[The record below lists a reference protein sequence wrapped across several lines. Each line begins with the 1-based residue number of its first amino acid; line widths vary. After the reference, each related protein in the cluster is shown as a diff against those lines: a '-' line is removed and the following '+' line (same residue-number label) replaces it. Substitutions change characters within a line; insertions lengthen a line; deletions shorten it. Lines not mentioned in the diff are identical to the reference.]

1 MASTAPPPLRQA
13 LEQRLSQLSLEME
26 GMFSEARERARREL
40 ADQLNQAARRIAQAP
55 GAREI
60 GATLLDA
67 VADFV
72 DGCAFFRVEVGV
84 AKGDSVRGI
93 PGAAAERFAN
103 LEIPLVAAAALA
115 GAVEGRD
122 TVVAEATPNEVSQVL
137 VDLAGH
143 SGDERVSI
151 FPLIVRGRVG
161 ALLYGWGKVDIPVVE
176 LLAQV
181 AAGTWSALA
190 AAALPGLVEIATAAA
205 AAPPPV
211 PGSAWDRLPLGEQQI
226 HLRAQRFARVQVADI
241 RLREPEAVR
250 AGRERKNLYE
260 ALEKQIEAARE
271 KFRQAFFVGCPS
283 MVDYLHLE
291 LIRTL
296 ANDDAELLGKDYPGP
311 MV

>member
-1 MASTAPPPLRQA
+1 

-26 GMFSEARERARREL
+26 SLFGEARERARREL
-40 ADQLNQAARRIAQAP
+40 AEQLNQAARRIGQAA

-67 VADFV
+67 TADFAG
-72 DGCAFFRVEVGV
+72 GCVLFRVEEGL
-84 AKGDSVRGI
+84 AKGEAARGI
-93 PGAAAERFAN
+93 PGPAAESFVN
-103 LEIPLVAAAALA
+103 LEIALASAAALA
-115 GAVEGRD
+115 GAVESRD
-122 TVVAEATPNEVSQVL
+122 TVVAEAAPNEVSQAMVE
-137 VDLAGH
+137 LAGH
-143 SGDERVSI
+143 GAGDRASI
-151 FPLIVRGRVG
+151 FPLLVRGRVA
-161 ALLYGWGKVDIPVVE
+161 ALLYAWGSVQVAAVE

-181 AAGTWSALA
+181 AAGAWSALA
-190 AAALPGLVEIATAAA
+190 AAAPPGLVEIAAAA
-205 AAPPPV
+205 AATPAPAPV
-211 PGSAWDRLPLGEQQI
+211 PAPGSTWDSLTPAEQQL

-250 AGRERKNLYE
+250 TGRAGKNLYQT
-260 ALEKQIEAARE
+260 LEKQIEAARAR
-271 KFRQAFFVGCPS
+271 FRQAFFEGCPS